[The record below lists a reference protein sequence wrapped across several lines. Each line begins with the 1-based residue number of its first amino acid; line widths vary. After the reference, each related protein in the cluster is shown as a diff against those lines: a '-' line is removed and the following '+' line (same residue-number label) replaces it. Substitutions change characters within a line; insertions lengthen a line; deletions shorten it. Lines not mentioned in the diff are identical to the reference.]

1 MFTWCIL
8 CLNRQLQ
15 IAFPS
20 AKLPLGHSDA
30 WCEAVRFRAPH
41 ARCPKVSGQKWSK
54 PQLDVAQV
62 WDLEL
67 DMFFLAD
74 GFDVFNLFQ
83 PALIG
88 VTIPCLKS
96 TWTASNHQRL
106 VLSTFRCGN
115 YNSPTKVENVLF
127 SCRCPRPHNVD
138 RQGLNLNDLVLKSID
153 FSFEKQKRCG
163 SQKKAPWPPFSWDR
177 PTSWSLQSPGC
188 CKKPWPKATKY
199 ESCAPSTRF
208 GWHACGPGDETWP
221 QTSRISTNWVSS
233 CQFWHQKN
241 HPIRVSPKNSSSS
254 HMSLRRPRADAI
266 LLPLTAQTWRFD
278 LNIWCFPTEIDPCLG
293 AVRHKWAQHPFH
305 GECLWLLLELFFW
318 WLKPV
323 PSVKLLGR
331 ITTPASLIASGTS
344 NGAGGPASSSS
355 RTSGV
360 SAVLGGWA

>member
-233 CQFWHQKN
+233 CQFWHQKKSSN
-241 HPIRVSPKNSSSS
+241 PSQSKKFFFKSYVPKTSTGGCNTPATHGANMALRPEYLVLSNRNRPVPWCGAAQMGATPLSRR
-254 HMSLRRPRADAI
+254 MSLASP
-266 LLPLTAQTWRFD
+266 
-278 LNIWCFPTEIDPCLG
+278 G
-293 AVRHKWAQHPFH
+293 AVFLMA
-305 GECLWLLLELFFW
+305 
-318 WLKPV
+318 
-323 PSVKLLGR
+323 
-331 ITTPASLIASGTS
+331 
-344 NGAGGPASSSS
+344 
-355 RTSGV
+355 
-360 SAVLGGWA
+360 